1 VAHWVLRY
9 GNRLTLAPKPEVAAL
24 ARDILKYLAE
34 HPGAEDTVEGI
45 ARWWLLHQNILRAIT
60 LVEAALEK
68 LVKQKAIT
76 EYVGPDGR
84 TYYRI
89 SSKT

>member
-1 VAHWVLRY
+1 MAPKREVA
-9 GNRLTLAPKPEVAAL
+9 TLAK
-24 ARDILKYLAE
+24 DILKYLAE
-34 HPGAEDTVEGI
+34 NPRAEDTVEGI
-45 ARWWLLHQNILRAIT
+45 TRWWLLQQNILRAIA

-76 EYVGPDGR
+76 KHEGPDGR

-89 SSKT
+89 SSDM